1 MNAWVRG
8 GAFASLLVGAVSLG
22 SLGCGAASHATSSPK
37 TPSGPLE
44 RAEAALQAHD
54 CATARVEARRAM
66 ANAKIAR
73 ALIVLGACAEI
84 AGDVDEAVTRYEEAL
99 SVDPAARDASTR
111 LASLLIDLGRP
122 EEAID
127 VARRALVHAPF
138 DPDLWVVIA
147 IGWERKGDED
157 RSHDAFVR
165 AVAAFRAGLKE
176 HEGDARYRLRF
187 ARACIAVGDIDEA
200 KAQLDEVIDLAGDD
214 TDVLAEA
221 ALAYSAAGNPGRCI
235 DALDDAID
243 HAIDPAID
251 HAIDPAIDHANGKT
265 REWARRR
272 AVLLADRAACKYA
285 TKDLDGARD
294 DADASLALD
303 PNVTLHLEAARW
315 DEQAGDK
322 RGCAAH
328 YVAAAKLSAGTPLA
342 KEAELGARR
351 CSS

>member
-1 MNAWVRG
+1 MNAWIRG
-8 GAFASLLVGAVSLG
+8 GAFASLLVGALSLA
-22 SLGCGAASHATSSPK
+22 SVGCGAASHATSSPK

-44 RAEAALQAHD
+44 RAEAALLAHD
-54 CATARVEARRAM
+54 CATAKVEARRAM
-66 ANAKIAR
+66 TNAKIAR

-99 SVDPAARDASTR
+99 SVDPAAHDASTR

-147 IGWERKGDED
+147 IAWERKGDED

-165 AVAAFRAGLKE
+165 AVAAFRTGLE
-176 HEGDARYRLRF
+176 AHEGDARYRLRF

-214 TDVLAEA
+214 ADMLAEA
-221 ALAYSAAGNPGRCI
+221 ALAYASTGDPRRCV
-235 DALDDAID
+235 DALDDALD
-243 HAIDPAID
+243 H
-251 HAIDPAIDHANGKT
+251 T
-265 REWARRR
+265 RFDGTTKESARRR

-328 YVAAAKLSAGTPLA
+328 YFAAAKLSAGTPLA

>member
-8 GAFASLLVGAVSLG
+8 GACASLLALAL
-22 SLGCGAASHATSSPK
+22 SLGCAASSHATSTPK
-37 TPSGPLE
+37 PPSGPLE
-44 RAEAALQAHD
+44 RAEAALLAHD
-54 CATARVEARRAM
+54 CATAKVEARTAM
-66 ANAKIAR
+66 AKTKIAR
-73 ALIVLGACAEI
+73 ALIVLGACDEI
-84 AGDVDEAVTRYEEAL
+84 AGDVHEAVTRYEEAL
-99 SVDPAARDASTR
+99 SIDPSSIDASTR
-111 LASLLIDLGRP
+111 LATLLIDLGRP

-147 IGWERKGDED
+147 IGWERKGDEE
-157 RSHDAFVR
+157 RSRDAFMR

-176 HEGDARYRLRF
+176 HAGDAHFLVRY
-187 ARACIAVGDIDEA
+187 ARACIAVDMLDEA
-200 KAQLDEVIDLAGDD
+200 RGRLDEALACAHDD
-214 TDVLAEA
+214 VDVLAEA
-221 ALAYSAAGNPGRCI
+221 ALAFSATGDPKRCVE
-235 DALDDAID
+235 ALDEALVPGLLDASAKD
-243 HAIDPAID
+243 AP
-251 HAIDPAIDHANGKT
+251 
-265 REWARRR
+265 RRR
-272 AVLLADRAACKYA
+272 ALLLADRAACKYA
-285 TKDLDGARD
+285 TKDLDGARL

-303 PNVTLHLEAARW
+303 PNVALHLEAARW